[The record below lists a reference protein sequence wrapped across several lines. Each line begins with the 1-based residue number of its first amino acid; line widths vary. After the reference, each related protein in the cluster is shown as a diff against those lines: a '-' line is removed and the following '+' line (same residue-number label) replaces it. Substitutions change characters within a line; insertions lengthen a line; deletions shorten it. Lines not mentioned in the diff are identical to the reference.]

1 MGGSHQL
8 PVPIVRLQ
16 ELLRDTQKIGKCV
29 IVRLAGWENA
39 LENNKQ
45 SFTTDFVQQSRFNTA
60 FPPR

>member
-16 ELLRDTQKIGKCV
+16 EFLRDTQQIGKGV
-29 IVRLAGWENA
+29 IVGPAGWETA

-60 FPPR
+60 FPR